1 MPACYDSFVKYNL
14 IKYHFTNGSEDDW
27 RREVEQFVKALND
40 DSGLRGKIAYRAMRT
55 PEGDYYHI
63 AASVDDSATKELV
76 HRDFFEAYTQKVEHA
91 SAGGVEVLPL
101 EIIAETESKL

>member
-1 MPACYDSFVKYNL
+1 MKYNL
-14 IKYHFTNGSEDDW
+14 IKYHFTNGSQDEW
-27 RREVEQFVKALND
+27 RREVERFVAAIND
-40 DSGLRGKIAYRAMRT
+40 DPALRGKIAYRAMRT

-91 SAGGVEVLPL
+91 SAGSVEVLPL
-101 EIIAETESKL
+101 EVIAETDFKA